1 MARSKKDIDR
11 ELMYKKILP
20 TAMAA
25 ESSPDKTVSNKSMEE
40 LFPADITT
48 ATLEVSIQKPVEVV
62 FSSPLAAAE
71 AYLQKQPEP
80 KTEATMPVQPEAQDF
95 VSPPPAQEEVRQAIA
110 QTPAP
115 ATEPLLVNLME
126 AFVEKRL
133 DAALKK
139 FKCCACERCRK
150 DVLAIALNKLPP
162 LYVIEDD
169 PDIRDLHERER
180 AAQVATALVQAI
192 LTVKARPPHETNR

>member
-20 TAMAA
+20 TAA
-25 ESSPDKTVSNKSMEE
+25 
-40 LFPADITT
+40 PADGKEAAPLNISS
-48 ATLEVSIQKPVEVV
+48 ATLEVNIQKPIEVIV
-62 FSSPLAAAE
+62 SSPHMQGHFQRLTEEQPEETPVFQAQDRITQVDSSEEAAPADLQAE
-71 AYLQKQPEP
+71 AALDE
-80 KTEATMPVQPEAQDF
+80 MPLA
-95 VSPPPAQEEVRQAIA
+95 
-110 QTPAP
+110 
-115 ATEPLLVNLME
+115 NLME

-139 FKCCACERCRK
+139 FKCCTCERCRK

-162 LYVIEDD
+162 LYVTEKD

-192 LTVKARPPHETNR
+192 LATKANPTHEINQ

>member
-20 TAMAA
+20 TAMGADGAA
-25 ESSPDKTVSNKSMEE
+25 DKTV
-40 LFPADITT
+40 PGRGIG
-48 ATLEVSIQKPVEVV
+48 ATLPAGITLAGPEAGLQKPAEVA
-62 FSSPLAAAE
+62 FEPPLAAE
-71 AYLQKQPEP
+71 ALLQKQPKP
-80 KTEATMPVQPEAQDF
+80 AFAPQPGQD
-95 VSPPPAQEEVRQAIA
+95 E
-110 QTPAP
+110 TPLAGAMF
-115 ATEPLLVNLME
+115 ATESPLVNLME

-139 FKCCACERCRK
+139 FKCCTCDRCRK

-162 LYVIEDD
+162 LYVIGDD
-169 PDIRDLHERER
+169 ADTRDLHERER

-192 LTVKARPPHETNR
+192 LVVKARPLHEINR

>member
-1 MARSKKDIDR
+1 MARLKKDIDR

-20 TAMAA
+20 TAMSSENAFDKAA
-25 ESSPDKTVSNKSMEE
+25 FNNKKEEILPLNSPPATV
-40 LFPADITT
+40 
-48 ATLEVSIQKPVEVV
+48 EVSIQKPVEVIV
-62 FSSPLAAAE
+62 SSPNDEERTQEENAQVLPV
-71 AYLQKQPEP
+71 QFQPEVAA
-80 KTEATMPVQPEAQDF
+80 KTEVSSPEAAPLSIQTAT
-95 VSPPPAQEEVRQAIA
+95 VS
-110 QTPAP
+110 
-115 ATEPLLVNLME
+115 TEPPLVNLME

-139 FKCCACERCRK
+139 FKCCTCDRCRK

-162 LYVIEDD
+162 LYVIEAD

-192 LTVKARPPHETNR
+192 LAIKAHPSHEISH